1 MPSLKDENQSL
12 KNKLSEIETY
22 KEDLRKEYS
31 EKIVRLQ
38 VKVDDLTEKMDKKQR
53 ENDKLHTELNNK
65 DKDIKNL
72 KKLNKDLSESLQDER
87 DKGFFSRLI

>member
-1 MPSLKDENQSL
+1 M
-12 KNKLSEIETY
+12 
-22 KEDLRKEYS
+22 
-31 EKIVRLQ
+31 
-38 VKVDDLTEKMDKKQR
+38 DDLTEKMDKKQR